1 MKPNRIHKSR
11 GARRGIALGLAVTFM
26 VALGLALVVFASDL
40 GEQIQLNEQEL
51 KNLQEQADALDRS
64 RRANEKAQTAIE
76 RDINALESDLKD
88 RNAKISALNSQISK
102 TQGQIL
108 DKEAALKAAEEEVAY
123 QNDRMLKRLRTMY
136 KTGNLG
142 YVEVLLGSEDFS
154 DLMTRADKVQ
164 LLLDYDKEM
173 LAELKTAKDAVA
185 AAKAELEDRR
195 SALLNYKED
204 VVVEKVQ
211 LQASTNLLEGKKSEL
226 AKNHRALLNQL
237 KELKEDADALTKLIK
252 QQKLRQKY
260 MGGALMWPLPMDY
273 TRISSPF
280 GNRRHPILGAM
291 IMHTGIDIPAPNGTP
306 VYASGDGQVI
316 YSGWMGSYGMM
327 VMIDH
332 GGGIVTVYAHN
343 SALKVASG
351 KEVKRGDTIALVGST
366 GRSTGNHVHF
376 EVREKGNYINP
387 LTKVK
392 K

>member
-1 MKPNRIHKSR
+1 MIKQSYSSLLANPRLVIVSLLV
-11 GARRGIALGLAVTFM
+11 IALTCGLVLWA
-26 VALGLALVVFASDL
+26 FASDL
-40 GEQIQLNEQEL
+40 GEEIQQNEQQLDSL
-51 KNLQEQADALDRS
+51 KENMEAIDRS

-76 RDINALESDLKD
+76 RDINALETDLRD
-88 RNAKISALNSQISK
+88 RNQKIAALNSQITK
-102 TQGQIL
+102 TQDQIIA
-108 DKEAALKAAEEEVAY
+108 KEKELAEAEQEVTA
-123 QNDRMLKRLRTMY
+123 QNNKMLKRLRTMY

-142 YVEVLLGSEDFS
+142 YIEVLLGAGDFS
-154 DLMTRADKVQ
+154 DLLTRADKVQ

-173 LAELKTAKDAVA
+173 LTRLKVAKDTVATAKV
-185 AAKAELEDRR
+185 ELESRR
-195 SALLNYKED
+195 SALVTYKED
-204 VVVEKVQ
+204 LVVEKVQ

-226 AKNHRALLNQL
+226 AKNHKALLNQL
-237 KELKEDADALTKLIK
+237 KELKEDADALTKVIK
-252 QQKLRQKY
+252 QKKLRQKY
-260 MGGALMWPLPMDY
+260 MGGALIWPLPLDY
-273 TRISSPF
+273 TRVSSPF

-387 LTKVK
+387 LSKVK
-392 K
+392 N